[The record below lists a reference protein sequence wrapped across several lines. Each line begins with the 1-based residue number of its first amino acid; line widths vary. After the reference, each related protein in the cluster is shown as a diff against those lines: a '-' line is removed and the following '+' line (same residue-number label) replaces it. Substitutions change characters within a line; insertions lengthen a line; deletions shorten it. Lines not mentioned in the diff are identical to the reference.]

1 MIRNAPQLDCA
12 VQVARPDHIA
22 RIVAALA
29 TLGGRTPAAAPQ
41 ILGEFSGGTRFR
53 AVYRVLPDGRVERG
67 LA

>member
-1 MIRNAPQLDCA
+1 MTRNAPQLDSA
-12 VQVARPDHIA
+12 VPDARPDQIA

-29 TLGGRTPAAAPQ
+29 TLGDPAPQ
-41 ILGEFSGGTRFR
+41 TFGEPSAGTRFR